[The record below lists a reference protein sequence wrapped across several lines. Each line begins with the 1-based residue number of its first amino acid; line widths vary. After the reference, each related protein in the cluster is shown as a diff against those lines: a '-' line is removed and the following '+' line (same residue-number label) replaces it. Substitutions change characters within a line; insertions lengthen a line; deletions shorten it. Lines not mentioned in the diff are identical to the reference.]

1 MSRLI
6 DADATIPM
14 IKYATTDNEIGVF
27 PIKIGYDDI
36 VKVLNAQ
43 PTVDAEPVKHGRW
56 NETKIPKV
64 KECSCCHAQWGTYSV
79 EEFGYCPTC
88 GAKMDERKEK

>member
-1 MSRLI
+1 MRLI

-14 IKYATTDNEIGVF
+14 IKYATTDNEIGIF

-43 PTVDAEPVKHGRW
+43 PTVKAIPVEWIRKYTEENRLYQSDDFDIYISDMIADWALG
-56 NETKIPKV
+56 
-64 KECSCCHAQWGTYSV
+64 KE
-79 EEFGYCPTC
+79 E
-88 GAKMDERKEK
+88 